1 MATLSSDP
9 YEILGVARNA
19 QLPEIRSAHR
29 KLILKCHP
37 DKIQDPQLKAEKE
50 AEFHRVQQAYE
61 LLSDEVARS
70 KYDRKEMEKA
80 NMSSSPPSARMSS
93 RAKPHFE
100 AEIRTAEPRPSTF
113 AKTRAS
119 PSASK
124 VYGAGYSASRS
135 YEDELGGSS
144 SRGFEDIRRAKK
156 SASYSTSYERAERDR
171 DREREREREQRERD
185 REWEEELSR
194 AARDKHRR
202 EEERRKRRDDELA
215 RERVKQEIKAQK
227 EALREAEE
235 KRKKE
240 RKDKEKDKKKADKE
254 RKKEAEEKHRRHKV
268 PYAEHYHGDSESED
282 VTPHVSE
289 KKSGSRKL
297 DEAEQAAAAATE
309 RERKNSANLES
320 AIRYLERS
328 GSHATPTGRSPPY
341 AEGTQFRHVQAPL
354 AAAPT
359 PPPAIS
365 AVHPPPPMPR
375 DNEDEDPVRR
385 SGRSGR
391 AKPPDAL
398 RSSTKDKSR
407 RSNSRSAS
415 KEGARI
421 VEVGRTPSD
430 RSPPKLNKS
439 YSDPPKIVRSY
450 TESYARPMP
459 QPIPT
464 LDRQNTWQGE
474 DRYGGRG
481 RRMASFEEE
490 SGDDDI
496 YARNRRMQSPEP
508 MTTAQ
513 TTYRY
518 SVSDGK
524 SRRKY
529 TEPVPIPSRSRKP
542 KHASANTSIPRADP
556 AAAGMYYADEY
567 ADTPSHPAFEKVKY
581 APVVNADEVQYSSVP
596 RYPSSYGKEAYA
608 AQAY

>member
-1 MATLSSDP
+1 MASLLSDP
-9 YEILGVARNA
+9 YETLGVARNA

-70 KYDRKEMEKA
+70 NYDRKEREKA

-100 AEIRTAEPRPSTF
+100 PEIRTAEPRPSTF

-119 PSASK
+119 PASK
-124 VYGAGYSASRS
+124 VYGAGYPASRS

-144 SRGFEDIRRAKK
+144 SRGFDDIRRAKK

-171 DREREREREQRERD
+171 GERERERERERAQRD
-185 REWEEELSR
+185 REWEHERE
-194 AARDKHRR
+194 KYRR
-202 EEERRKRRDDELA
+202 EEERRKRKEDELI
-215 RERVKQEIKAQK
+215 RERVKAQK
-227 EALREAEE
+227 EAMKEVMREAEE
-235 KRKKE
+235 KKKKE

-254 RKKEAEEKHRRHKV
+254 RKKDVEDKHRRHKA
-268 PYAEHYHGDSESED
+268 PYAEHYHDTDSD
-282 VTPHVSE
+282 DAPNVTE
-289 KKSGSRKL
+289 KKSSSRKL

-328 GSHATPTGRSPPY
+328 GSHAAAPTGRSPPY
-341 AEGTQFRHVQAPL
+341 TESTKFRHVQAPP

-359 PPPAIS
+359 PPPATS
-365 AVHPPPPMPR
+365 AVHPPPPMAQ
-375 DNEDEDPVRR
+375 DIDDEDTVRR
-385 SGRSGR
+385 PGRSSR

-398 RSSTKDKSR
+398 RSSKDKSR
-407 RSNSRSAS
+407 RSSSRSAS
-415 KEGARI
+415 KEGVRV

-450 TESYARPMP
+450 TEGYARPTP
-459 QPIPT
+459 QAIPT
-464 LDRQNTWQGE
+464 LNRQNTWQEE
-474 DRYGGRG
+474 DRYAGARG
-481 RRMASFEEE
+481 RRMASWEEE

-496 YARNRRMQSPEP
+496 YRNRRMHSPEP
-508 MTTAQ
+508 MVSAQ
-513 TTYRY
+513 TTHRY
-518 SVSDGK
+518 AVADGK
-524 SRRKY
+524 VRRKY
-529 TEPVPIPSRSRKP
+529 APEPVPIPSRSRKS
-542 KHASANTSIPRADP
+542 KHASANTSTPRADP
-556 AAAGMYYADEY
+556 ASAGMYYADEY
-567 ADTPSHPAFEKVKY
+567 ADVPSHPAFEKVKY
-581 APVVNADEVQYSSVP
+581 APVVNAEEVQYSTVP
-596 RYPSSYGKEAYA
+596 RYSSSYGKEAYA